1 MPAPRVGLHEEREE
15 RRDPIDPR
23 RHPGH
28 TEEKGKPGRLL
39 EQEQFVVFLNVARL
53 QPITAPPTLS
63 SPLHASKSAGTDIV
77 MPMDEDWILTK
88 NSLNCLRPLFSC
100 SLPNV

>member
-23 RHPGH
+23 RQPGH

-39 EQEQFVVFLNVARL
+39 EQEQFVVCLYVARL
-53 QPITAPPTLS
+53 QQITTPSTQPFLPSVHYMHLS
-63 SPLHASKSAGTDIV
+63 QHKCRQRHSNADG
-77 MPMDEDWILTK
+77 
-88 NSLNCLRPLFSC
+88 
-100 SLPNV
+100 